1 VRADVTYR
9 QPARVQ
15 GEDFW
20 SNPTNRRWRLP
31 TICGSKLPS
40 RSRGAS
46 IAIFPWSVISVFGV
60 VPFLVLPAPPDGS
73 QCGS

>member
-1 VRADVTYR
+1 MSRTDSPREYK
-9 QPARVQ
+9 ARI
-15 GEDFW
+15 FW

-46 IAIFPWSVISVFGV
+46 IGTFPWSVISVFDV
-60 VPFLVLPAPPDGS
+60 VPLRWLAAPPGGS